1 MILLELIENEIVIIN
16 PNEVACMKTTHRVN
30 DYIIT
35 IVFKSGE
42 LKAFTFYNK
51 KQFDTAVNRLIEKL
65 TPSESYRSNLDN
77 NN

>member
-1 MILLELIENEIVIIN
+1 MILLELIEEIVILE
-16 PNEVACMKTTHRVN
+16 PNEVACMETTNHVN
-30 DYIIT
+30 ENIIT

-42 LKAFTFYNK
+42 QKDFTFYNK